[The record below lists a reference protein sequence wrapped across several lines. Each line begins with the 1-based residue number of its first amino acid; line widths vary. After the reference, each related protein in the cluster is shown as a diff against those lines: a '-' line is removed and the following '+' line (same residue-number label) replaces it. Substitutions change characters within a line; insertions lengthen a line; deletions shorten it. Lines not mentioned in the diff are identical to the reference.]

1 LNRRRK
7 TVGRCPDCH
16 FFRPFCICNAITRIE
31 LSTKVCLVVHAKEL
45 RRSTNTGRLAVR
57 ALINSEMRIRG
68 QGTETLD
75 LADLLTS
82 SYRSFLLYP
91 STDAVELNNELLARE
106 RAPIQLIV
114 PDGSWRQASK
124 VHYRHRELKDVQR
137 VMIKAPDRSKFS
149 LRRQH
154 REEGMATL
162 QAIAHALGIIEGDLV
177 KDQLLR
183 LYYAIVRETLR
194 GRGASVSQTRELMS
208 IAEPI

>member
-1 LNRRRK
+1 
-7 TVGRCPDCH
+7 
-16 FFRPFCICNAITRIE
+16 
-31 LSTKVCLVVHAKEL
+31 
-45 RRSTNTGRLAVR
+45 
-57 ALINSEMRIRG
+57 M
-68 QGTETLD
+68 
-75 LADLLTS
+75 
-82 SYRSFLLYP
+82 
-91 STDAVELNNELLARE
+91 ELNNELLARE

-183 LYYAIVRETLR
+183 LYNAIVRETLR

-208 IAEPI
+208 FAEPI